1 MPRLTFRVRLFLA
14 LLTVAAISVA
24 VMAAVGV
31 LTLQLIPELRLGG
44 DQQEIERVQ
53 VAAQELH
60 TALSGVPLSPAGEQA
75 VREHREA
82 MDVFLTRVRNT
93 QGLSRNLTRSG
104 GLPTVLGLTGLALL
118 ALVAVIVALLSR
130 QFSSPLD
137 QVVAW
142 TGRIQRREPLPS
154 EAELSRGIPEFAD
167 LRNALRTMADAINQ
181 GRNAELE
188 AERLRTFGE
197 VARRVAHEMKNP
209 LTPIRLAVLQMR
221 RSGAPGLEEPLEV
234 IAAESQRLEAMA
246 REFAQ
251 LGRLPETQASPVD
264 LRELLEEMLRAAVP
278 ESMQHDFHCNEA
290 AVVVDAQYDALRR
303 AFSNLLRNA
312 VEACEGQG
320 RVSVSLRRDANAIS
334 IAIADTGPGI
344 PEAKRDMIF
353 QPYFTDKRD
362 GTGLGLAIVRQTIE
376 QHHGSITVADTPG
389 GGATFLV
396 RLPA

>member
-1 MPRLTFRVRLFLA
+1 
-14 LLTVAAISVA
+14 
-24 VMAAVGV
+24 MAAVGV

>member
-1 MPRLTFRVRLFLA
+1 VPRLTFRVRLFLA
-14 LLTVAAISVA
+14 LLTVATIAVA

-31 LTLQLIPELRLGG
+31 LTLQAIPELRLGG
-44 DQQEIERVQ
+44 DQQEIERLR
-53 VAAQELH
+53 VAATELH
-60 TALSGVPLSPAGEQA
+60 TALSGVPLAPAGEQA
-75 VREHREA
+75 LREHSAA
-82 MDVFLTRVRNT
+82 MNEFLTRVGNIRGVT
-93 QGLSRNLTRSG
+93 RTMTRSG
-104 GLPTVLGLTGLALL
+104 VPTLFGLTALGLLV
-118 ALVAVIVALLSR
+118 LVAVLVALLSR

-137 QVVAW
+137 EVVSW

-154 EAELSRGIPEFAD
+154 EAELRRGIPEFAE
-167 LRNALRTMADAINQ
+167 LRDALRTMAASIDQ

-221 RSGAPGLEEPLEV
+221 RNCAPGLEEPLEV
-234 IAAESQRLEAMA
+234 IATESQRLEAMA
-246 REFAQ
+246 REFSQ
-251 LGRLPETQASPVD
+251 LGRLPETAATPVD

-278 ESMQHDFHCNEA
+278 ESMVYDFHCHEA
-290 AVVVDAQYDALRR
+290 SVVIDAQYDALRR
-303 AFSNLLRNA
+303 AFSNLFRNA
-312 VEACEGQG
+312 VEACEGHG
-320 RVSVSLRRDANAIS
+320 RVSVSLQRDRNAIN
-334 IAIADTGPGI
+334 IAIADSGPGI
-344 PEAKRDMIF
+344 PEPKRDRIF

-376 QHHGSITVADTPG
+376 QHKGTITVADTPG